1 MDVKVS
7 KTEICGE
14 VQIPPSKSV
23 AHRKMIGAALAG
35 CTLDMSE
42 GGKDMFATARCLKG
56 LTPFIK
62 SQSIYNAK
70 LDKDTIKP
78 SEKANIC
85 DCESVPVLNAGESG
99 STLRFLLPVA
109 CALGANV
116 IFDGEGRL
124 KDRPLGG
131 LIEALTAHGAIIE
144 RTGNSQLPLR
154 VSGKLKAGEFKID
167 GSVSSQYI
175 TGLLFA
181 LPLLD
186 GDSSITVEGEL
197 VSKSYVNITLGVLA
211 EFGISVDVTETGYFV
226 KGNQHY
232 EVPSDLSVE
241 GDWSSAGFM
250 LALGTLAGEVRLKGL
265 NKNSL
270 QGDKVIVDLLRSAGA
285 DIVESAGEYL
295 ARKSKLHAID
305 FDAKDCPDAVPIM
318 ATVLS
323 FADGISHI
331 SHVDRLRDKESDRLD
346 AVRKMLGAFGIKTE
360 YGNDTLTVYGVS
372 DNIGAYEAD
381 GNRLSTSGHIA
392 CEVDSFNDHRMAMSA
407 IVCALAVGGESI
419 IRGVECIDKSYPSF
433 IDDLAQLGVNT
444 VILQ

>member
-1 MDVKVS
+1 MDLKVS

-42 GGKDMFATARCLKG
+42 GGKDMLATARCLKDLAPYING
-56 LTPFIK
+56 
-62 SQSIYNAK
+62 QSVN
-70 LDKDTIKP
+70 
-78 SEKANIC
+78 ENI
-85 DCESVPVLNAGESG
+85 PVLNAGESG

-109 CALGANV
+109 CALGATV

-124 KDRPLGG
+124 KDRPLSG
-131 LIEALTAHGAIIE
+131 LTQALAAHGAIIE
-144 RTGNSQLPLR
+144 RTGNFPLPLK

-167 GSVSSQYI
+167 GGVSSQYI

-186 GDSSITVEGEL
+186 GDSSITVVGEL

-211 EFGISVDVTETGYFV
+211 EFGISVETTETGYFV
-226 KGNQHY
+226 KGNQRY
-232 EVPSDLSVE
+232 IAPSDLSVE

-270 QGDKVIVDLLRSAGA
+270 QGDKTVVDLLRSAGA
-285 DIVESAGEYL
+285 VIVEGGGVYV

-305 FDAKDCPDAVPIM
+305 FDAENCPDAVPIM
-318 ATVLS
+318 ATALS
-323 FADGISHI
+323 FADGASHI

-346 AVRKMLGAFGIKTE
+346 AVCQMLGAFGIKTE
-360 YGNDTLTVYGVS
+360 YGNDTLTVFG
-372 DNIGAYEAD
+372 GE
-381 GNRLSTSGHIA
+381 HKA
-392 CEVDSFNDHRMAMSA
+392 CEVDGFGDHRMAMSA
-407 IVCALAVGGESI
+407 TVCALATDGESTVH
-419 IRGVECIDKSYPSF
+419 GVECIDKSYPSF
-433 IDDLAQLGVNT
+433 IVDLTELGVYAD
-444 VILQ
+444 VLR